1 MDTQKASQEISMCPN
16 LEHIARFT
24 NRGNYLLQ
32 MNVCLYCAVTY
43 LSIFWPP
50 ELERIYFCLH
60 PECKQA
66 LSVRKIE
73 PKNILASLHE
83 LSFDAGANSKVEN
96 LYAIAGSAFDS
107 SGGKP

>member
-1 MDTQKASQEISMCPN
+1 MDTSQEISMCPN
-16 LEHIARFT
+16 LEHIAKFT
-24 NRGNYLLQ
+24 NRGNYLLHT
-32 MNVCLYCAVTY
+32 NVCIYCTVAS
-43 LSIFWPP
+43 LISFWPS
-50 ELERIYFCLH
+50 ELEGIYFCLY

-73 PKNILASLHE
+73 PKNPLTSLHA
-83 LSFDAGANSKVEN
+83 LCFGAGASSRIEN